1 MWRLRVVWSGNA
13 VVGPTLST
21 FYAQDTSP
29 GFPAAV
35 RSLMA
40 SLSTFIPTGTQIVVP
55 NNGDVINPATGALTG
70 AWTDGAAPAA
80 VTCSGTGVYAKGV
93 GAQIRW
99 RTSSIVAGRRVQG
112 SLFVVPLI
120 SAMFDSDGTLTA
132 TNQQSIATAANS
144 YVTAAPYAV
153 VWSRPSA
160 GNPSATPPSP
170 ARAGST
176 CLIVGSSVPD
186 RPSWLLSRRS

>member
-21 FYAQDTSP
+21 FYALDTSP

-35 RSLMA
+35 RALMA
-40 SLSTFIPTGTQIVVP
+40 ALSTFIPTGTQIAVP
-55 NNGDVINPATGALTG
+55 NNGDVINPATGELTG
-70 AWTDGAAPAA
+70 SWTDGTTPAV

-112 SLFVVPLI
+112 STFVVPLI

-132 TNQQSIATAANS
+132 TNQASILTAANN
-144 YVTAAPYAV
+144 YVTAAPYAC
-153 VWSRPSA
+153 VWSRPSK
-160 GNPSATPPSP
+160 GNPDRVPPTP
-170 ARAGST
+170 ARTGSSA
-176 CLIVGSSVPD
+176 LIVGSSVPD